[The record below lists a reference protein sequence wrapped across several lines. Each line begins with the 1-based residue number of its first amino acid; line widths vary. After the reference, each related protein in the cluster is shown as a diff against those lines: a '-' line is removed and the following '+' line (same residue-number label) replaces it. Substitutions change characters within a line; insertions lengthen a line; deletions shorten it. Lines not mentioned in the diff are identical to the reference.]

1 MKRFNLLFSLLMAAS
16 FVSGQTTLQGIVVD
30 ASSHS
35 PISFVSVSVK
45 GSHSGFF
52 DGSTTDANGRYSVAN
67 LPTDTFVVTLSA
79 NDYIEYSKTIVGYA
93 DESIVNL
100 DFELTAKATALGEVS
115 VEAAKSQMRFEL
127 DKKIF
132 DVAASAISAGSSA
145 SDILQNIPS
154 VEVSADGAISLR
166 GSESVE
172 IWLNGRPAGLTA
184 ENRSQILEQFPAE
197 SIDRIE
203 IITNPSSK
211 YSPEGTAGI
220 INIVLRQGRKAGYYG
235 SLQASLN
242 NKLGYNISA
251 NINYSSDK
259 LDLFASVGYG
269 RRVRN
274 STHVIDRSSL
284 AGDSVIGNLKSKQLT
299 YGNEHSLFTRI
310 GGVYHL
316 SATDDVSLSAFGMF
330 GRQGDS
336 TSVVQHSD
344 IGKRFGSRRLTYEN
358 SNRNGGNITLGYRH
372 LFSDKA
378 DIDVSADYNQWGAD
392 GTTDFNELRSYYID
406 PDDIADSVSSIYER
420 QKIGLVNKTI
430 SFKADYTNKFSDL
443 HRIEAG
449 ASGYSNIEKAP
460 SDIFSGTSPNNMTR
474 NILLSNEYS
483 YIRSVAAVYFN
494 YAGKWRNFNYQAG
507 LRGEYTHTSMIATD
521 YALTE
526 KHYYD
531 LFPSLFINYN
541 WTKNNQLQLNY
552 TRRISRPNGWQ
563 LNPFKNISDSKNIRF
578 GNPNLDP
585 EYSNSFELNYIKT
598 LGKHSVSVSGY
609 FRNTDNVI
617 QRISYLYSDIM
628 YNTSDNI
635 TSSVSSGT
643 EIVLKNSIAKFL
655 NITTTVNIYYYH
667 LNGFDYLVP
676 ATGYHLVGQSQSN
689 VSWNVR
695 MMAQA
700 VLPAGFTLQL
710 NGGYNAPR
718 VVSQGKTDADFSIDF
733 GLRKSLGNFIFM
745 LNAKDIFDSRQRI
758 VTTTADNFTQRSV
771 MRRGKREITLSVT
784 YSFGNMKQNNNKRRT
799 NNNDTS
805 NGDYQILDTGID

>member
-1 MKRFNLLFSLLMAAS
+1 MKRIYLLLSLLMAVS
-16 FVSGQTTLQGIVVD
+16 LVSGQTTLSGIVGD
-30 ASSHS
+30 ASSRK
-35 PISFVSVSVK
+35 PIEFVSVSVK
-45 GSHSGFF
+45 GNHSGFF
-52 DGSTTDANGRYSVAN
+52 DGNTTDANGRYSVAG
-67 LPTDTFVVTLSA
+67 LPADTFIVTLSA
-79 NDYIEYSKTIVGYA
+79 NDYIEYSKILVGDGSA
-93 DESIVNL
+93 EVVTL
-100 DFELTAKATALGEVS
+100 DFELTAKATSLGEVS
-115 VEAAKSQMRFEL
+115 VEAAKSQIRFEL

-132 DVAASAISAGSSA
+132 DVAASAISAGASA

-154 VEVSADGAISLR
+154 VEISADGAISLR

-197 SIDRIE
+197 SIERIE

-242 NKLGYNISA
+242 NKLGYNLSA
-251 NINYSSDK
+251 NINYSSNK
-259 LDLFASVGYG
+259 LDLFASIGYG

-274 STHVIDRSSL
+274 STHIIDRSSL
-284 AGDSVIGNLKSKQLT
+284 AGDSVVGNLKSEQKT
-299 YGNEHSLFTRI
+299 YGNEHGLFTRI
-310 GGVYHL
+310 GGVYHHT
-316 SATDDVSLSAFGMF
+316 AKDDISLSTFCMF
-330 GRQGDS
+330 GRQNDS
-336 TSVVQHSD
+336 TTVGQRSD
-344 IGKRFGSRRLTYEN
+344 IGTRFESRRLTGEN
-358 SNRNGGNITLGYRH
+358 NKRNGGNISLGYRH
-372 LFSDKA
+372 LFSDNS
-378 DIDVSADYNQWGAD
+378 DIDISADYNQWGAD
-392 GTTDFNELRSYYID
+392 GTTNFAENRGYYID
-406 PDDIADSVSSIYER
+406 TDNTVDSVSTIYER
-420 QKIGLVNKTI
+420 QKIGLTNRTI

-449 ASGYSNIEKAP
+449 VSGYSNIEKAP
-460 SDIFSGTSPNNMTR
+460 SDIFSGTSPDNMTL
-474 NILLSNEYS
+474 NTLLSNEYS

-507 LRGEYTHTSMIATD
+507 LRGEYTHTSMMATD

-526 KHYYD
+526 KYYYD
-531 LFPSLFINYN
+531 LFPSFFINYN
-541 WTKNNQLQLNY
+541 WFKTNQLQLNY

-578 GNPNLDP
+578 GNPDLDP

-635 TSSVSSGT
+635 TSSISSGT
-643 EIVLKNSIAKFL
+643 EIVVKNTIAKFL
-655 NITTTVNIYYYH
+655 NITTTGNVYYYY

-676 ATGYHLVGQSQSN
+676 SVGYHVVGASQSS
-689 VSWNVR
+689 VSWNIR

-700 VLPAGFTLQL
+700 ILPYGFTMQL

-718 VVSQGKTDADFSIDF
+718 VVSQGNMSGSFSMDM
-733 GLRKSLGNFIFM
+733 GVRKSLGDFTFM
-745 LNAKDIFDSRQRI
+745 LNVRDIFNSRQHL
-758 VTTTADNFTQRSV
+758 VTKTGDNFRQQSI
-771 MRRGKREITLSVT
+771 MRRSNREITLSVT
-784 YSFGNMKQNNNKRRT
+784 YAFGNMKQNTNKRRQNTSDT
-799 NNNDTS
+799 NE
-805 NGDYQILDTGID
+805 GDYQILDSGMY